1 MWEMGMIPVAI
12 YNNASA
18 KKVIVR
24 NLLYGLA
31 TTVIVGIVIVLF
43 IIQIQDS
50 PESLK
55 LLPKL
60 LFLLI
65 MIAALLYFIQII
77 FVLFFDRRIPA
88 TIKIQDKTIIFE
100 YTLGKPISFRVD
112 DIEIMES
119 KTSAKG
125 ITTVKIKIKDDVHEY
140 IFSSDVYTQVR
151 TFLELYPDEQSDNV
165 LYQFKLQIPWKRLL
179 RSQTILFW
187 MIVGLVLL
195 NTIYYLHSNRDV
207 SAKAFILKSI
217 AILGVFAIFAPIFRY
232 LLIYFF
238 KVKEPIE
245 VRVTP
250 KEITYE
256 QGRLHNRYPI
266 NGIEHCRIHL
276 DDNKVYIKCRYRG
289 GVYHKNGW
297 VMIFRRGKVL
307 TDDNYKE
314 FIENTF
320 FPMIDVI
327 IDRLKKLSPDVKVER
342 IDLRKKFR

>member
-1 MWEMGMIPVAI
+1 MIPVAI

-55 LLPKL
+55 PPPKL

-187 MIVGLVLL
+187 MIVG
-195 NTIYYLHSNRDV
+195 
-207 SAKAFILKSI
+207 
-217 AILGVFAIFAPIFRY
+217 
-232 LLIYFF
+232 
-238 KVKEPIE
+238 
-245 VRVTP
+245 TP

-320 FPMIDVI
+320 FPMIDI
-327 IDRLKKLSPDVKVER
+327 ITEKLKKLNPYIKIER
-342 IDLRKKFR
+342 VDMRKKKKGEEREIDKSIIVSVSDWRLSNLL